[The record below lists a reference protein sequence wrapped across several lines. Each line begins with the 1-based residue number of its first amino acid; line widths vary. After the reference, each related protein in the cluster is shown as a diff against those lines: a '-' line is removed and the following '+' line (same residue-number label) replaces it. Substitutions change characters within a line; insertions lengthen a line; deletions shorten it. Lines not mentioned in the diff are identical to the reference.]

1 MICPCNVII
10 ASRPVPGLILVYKFL
25 LFIWLPYLPLL
36 MQRVE
41 VAVSSSSCVY
51 VFTSMLCLFVLYLFI
66 VSL

>member
-10 ASRPVPGLILVYKFL
+10 TSRPVPGLILVYKFY
-25 LFIWLPYLPLL
+25 FIWLPYLPLL